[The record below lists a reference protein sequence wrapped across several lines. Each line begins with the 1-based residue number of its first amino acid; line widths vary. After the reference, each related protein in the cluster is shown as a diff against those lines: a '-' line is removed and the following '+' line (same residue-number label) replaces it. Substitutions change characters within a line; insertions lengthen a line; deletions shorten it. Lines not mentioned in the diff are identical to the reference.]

1 MFTMREAGTIHLFIF
16 TFAVINSYFSM
27 TSFYFALV
35 NTTDNGSNSMSWPR
49 RGGQRNRIVSGQ
61 IHKSASFTQS
71 AIEATNFGQDFTD
84 DRAEEARKSTGKVS
98 CNVPSVQPD
107 LHFGQRRQLGKG
119 DDREESTDDHIEG
132 DGLEKLENQLEKVL
146 RINKRGY
153 HRKSTVEISSNVV
166 SIQKGV
172 HFGQRRKLGK
182 GDDEKGIGD
191 SVLNYEVATATARA
205 PSTALEGTY
214 TNHE

>member
-1 MFTMREAGTIHLFIF
+1 
-16 TFAVINSYFSM
+16 
-27 TSFYFALV
+27 
-35 NTTDNGSNSMSWPR
+35 MSWPR

-71 AIEATNFGQDFTD
+71 AIEATNFGQDFTGD
-84 DRAEEARKSTGKVS
+84 CVEEARKSTGKVS

-119 DDREESTDDHIEG
+119 DDREESADDPIEG

-153 HRKSTVEISSNVV
+153 HRKSTVEVSSNVV

-172 HFGQRRKLGK
+172 HFGQRRQLGK
-182 GDDEKGIGD
+182 GDKDEKVIGD
-191 SVLNYEVATATARA
+191 TVLNDEVVTARA

-214 TNHE
+214 NYTYLYLKFCKHTTNSLT

>member
-1 MFTMREAGTIHLFIF
+1 
-16 TFAVINSYFSM
+16 M

-71 AIEATNFGQDFTD
+71 AIEATNFGQDFTGD
-84 DRAEEARKSTGKVS
+84 CVEEARKSTGKVS

-153 HRKSTVEISSNVV
+153 HRKSTIEVSSNVV

-172 HFGQRRKLGK
+172 HFGQRRQLGK

-191 SVLNYEVATATARA
+191 SVLNYEVVTARA

-214 TNHE
+214 N

>member
-1 MFTMREAGTIHLFIF
+1 
-16 TFAVINSYFSM
+16 
-27 TSFYFALV
+27 
-35 NTTDNGSNSMSWPR
+35 MSWPR

-71 AIEATNFGQDFTD
+71 AVEATNFGQDFTE
-84 DRAEEARKSTGKVS
+84 DRAEEARNSTGKVS
-98 CNVPSVQPD
+98 SNVSSVQPD
-107 LHFGQRRQLGKG
+107 AHFGEQRQLGKG
-119 DDREESTDDHIEG
+119 DDREEGREEGTEDHVEG

-153 HRKSTVEISSNVV
+153 HRKSTIEVSSNVV

-172 HFGQRRKLGK
+172 HFGQRRQLGK
-182 GDDEKGIGD
+182 GDDEKGIGN
-191 SVLNYEVATATARA
+191 SVLNYEVATASAAARA

-214 TNHE
+214 TYTYLY

>member
-1 MFTMREAGTIHLFIF
+1 MREAGTIHLFIF
-16 TFAVINSYFSM
+16 AFSVINSYFSM

-71 AIEATNFGQDFTD
+71 AIEATNFGQDFTN
-84 DRAEEARKSTGKVS
+84 DRAEEARKST
-98 CNVPSVQPD
+98 VQPD

-153 HRKSTVEISSNVV
+153 HRKSTVEVSSNVV

-172 HFGQRRKLGK
+172 HFGQRRQLGK
-182 GDDEKGIGD
+182 GDDEKGIGN